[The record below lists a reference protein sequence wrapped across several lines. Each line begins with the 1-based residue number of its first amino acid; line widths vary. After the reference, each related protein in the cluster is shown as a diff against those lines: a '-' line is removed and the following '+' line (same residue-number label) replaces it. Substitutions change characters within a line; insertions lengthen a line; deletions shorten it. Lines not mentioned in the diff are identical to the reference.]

1 MKRIEIYPYGGCS
14 KLEYDINVYLWKEL
28 LVLIMGPVT
37 QIVFVFLIGYFHF
50 QVENYFYTY
59 HFFIL
64 SFNLLPIYP
73 LDGGRLLH
81 LILAYF
87 CSFYQSL
94 KYVFYF
100 SIFAYFCI
108 LFYIILFERN
118 LMFVLIISLL
128 GFKVYKEV
136 KQVDYYFQKFLME
149 RYLHNYSFSKIKK
162 VTEVQQMRR
171 DYYHYFIDQGNI
183 VSETERLSYYFS

>member
-14 KLEYDINVYLWKEL
+14 KLEYDINVRLWKEL

-81 LILAYF
+81 LILANF

-94 KYVFYF
+94 KCVFYF

-108 LFYIILFERN
+108 LFYIIFFERN
-118 LMFVLIISLL
+118 LMFVFIIFLL
-128 GFKVYKEV
+128 SFKIYKEIS
-136 KQVDYYFQKFLME
+136 KAYYYFQKFLME

-162 VTEVQQMRR
+162 VTKVQQMRR